1 MLVITKTS
9 LYNWLYYKADIY
21 YFVFKMP
28 LALGYLTRNVTA
40 SKVFFYSNGLM
51 LVTSMIETGTL
62 AHWRYGVSN
71 PMNEWIVFDYRLNK
85 AALYY
90 FIFKMPLALRYLTR
104 NGTVPKVIEIL
115 TGAKTLW
122 TAYESANV
130 PAPAAMELFFSVSP
144 IIGALSKSETT
155 STPLQL
161 KIVQIVNRLDMG
173 DFYCKFVVGMVC

>member
-1 MLVITKTS
+1 
-9 LYNWLYYKADIY
+9 
-21 YFVFKMP
+21 
-28 LALGYLTRNVTA
+28 
-40 SKVFFYSNGLM
+40 M

>member
-1 MLVITKTS
+1 
-9 LYNWLYYKADIY
+9 
-21 YFVFKMP
+21 
-28 LALGYLTRNVTA
+28 
-40 SKVFFYSNGLM
+40 
-51 LVTSMIETGTL
+51 
-62 AHWRYGVSN
+62 
-71 PMNEWIVFDYRLNK
+71 
-85 AALYY
+85 
-90 FIFKMPLALRYLTR
+90 MPLALRYLTR